1 MHADDYFVPDRAPPL
16 DLSALPWPAGV
27 QPPALASKLTD
38 TNVPDAIDWGGLC
51 SAMSRAA
58 SGPGIVIAEGF
69 LLLSNSDAAGM
80 LDAVIQLEAIGEE
93 REAEMMRRKWV
104 RAHLGEESY
113 KFGPCRIPKP

>member
-1 MHADDYFVPDRAPPL
+1 
-16 DLSALPWPAGV
+16 
-27 QPPALASKLTD
+27 
-38 TNVPDAIDWGGLC
+38 
-51 SAMSRAA
+51 MSRAA